1 METGAIV
8 VSVVVGL
15 FGVASAI
22 LGFVAEAMKFRL
34 PDYFDEFELEY
45 YPVVPVFM
53 LALGALLLLV
63 VAQIMA
69 TAAVGCCRP
78 RTGASET
85 QWAVGITFSVLIA
98 ALIAGEV
105 YLRVVALIAPTMP
118 CGVDRRCYVLKS
130 GVLTRAAVLSFVAAV
145 LGIKSYITLTRAP
158 ALAAATTTATA
169 GTEPKSDGPYLPATR
184 APVGLSQ
191 WPAQGYR
198 QARHHAQGNP

>member
-78 RTGASET
+78 RTGA
-85 QWAVGITFSVLIA
+85 IA